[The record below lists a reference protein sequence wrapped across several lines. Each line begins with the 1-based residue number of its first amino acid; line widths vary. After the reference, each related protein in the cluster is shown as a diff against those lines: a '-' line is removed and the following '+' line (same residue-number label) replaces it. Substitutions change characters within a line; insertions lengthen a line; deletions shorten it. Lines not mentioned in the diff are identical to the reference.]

1 MENWEIFININP
13 NIRFG
18 KPCIAGTRIAVQDI
32 LEWLASGMSFEEI
45 IEDFPELN
53 ALKIRATLAF
63 AARREQRLDTIQKE
77 EVQPSAPTNLQ
88 ALLLTGPVWTEEE
101 YQQVLKTREH

>member
-45 IEDFPELN
+45 IEDFPGLD
-53 ALKIRATLAF
+53 AMKIRAALAF
-63 AARREQRLDTIQKE
+63 AARREQRVKI
-77 EVQPSAPTNLQ
+77 VA
-88 ALLLTGPVWTEEE
+88 A
-101 YQQVLKTREH
+101 